1 MITKEGKVWNGTKFL
16 RGFSSNGGY
25 IIYDLYFDGKR
36 AKIYSHRLVME
47 VYNGASE
54 LHVHHID
61 GNKTNNSLNNLEY
74 VTHIENQNKLDKSP
88 LQLPFYISKT
98 SNRGKWTTYSYRR
111 TINGKRVTLKTSSKL
126 NTIIQFKKHYELQKP
141 QLQQL
146 HYKSIRND
154 SSRWY

>member
-74 VTHIENQNKLDKSP
+74 VTHIENQNKLDIFGEQMKGYGAERTA
-88 LQLPFYISKT
+88 QATRK
-98 SNRGKWTTYSYRR
+98 GK
-111 TINGKRVTLKTSSKL
+111 NGR
-126 NTIIQFKKHYELQKP
+126 
-141 QLQQL
+141 
-146 HYKSIRND
+146 
-154 SSRWY
+154 